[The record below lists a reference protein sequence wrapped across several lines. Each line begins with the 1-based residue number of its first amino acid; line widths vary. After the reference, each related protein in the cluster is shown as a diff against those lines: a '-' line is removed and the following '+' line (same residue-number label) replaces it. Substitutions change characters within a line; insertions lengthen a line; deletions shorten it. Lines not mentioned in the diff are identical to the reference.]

1 MVGDAILYNM
11 KLLGIYLKSTL
22 MCLLVLLTA
31 SVARADGVVSFEI
44 NTPLMVQQGEP
55 FRIEFIL
62 ENAQPDE
69 NSYSAPAFEG
79 LDVMA
84 GPTIA
89 TGSSFSFINGVE
101 SRKTTYTFT
110 YVMMASGA
118 GNIEIGE
125 AALTVDGKRYATK
138 KTTIEVVA
146 AQEGGSTA
154 NEHGSSV
161 QRQLAKD
168 DILLRMNISRGSVYK
183 GEPVRASLVIYTR
196 ASIANIEDFKLPSF
210 DGFWSQE
217 LPISQQNSS
226 RENINDKVY
235 EAYVLKEYLLY
246 PQKSGELVIEPT
258 TLTAVAQV
266 VVKNNRYDPFFGRGA
281 DVYDV
286 PRSLSTGAVKIN
298 VKELPEGAPA
308 SFTGAVGEFTL
319 SSEVPSVEMK
329 ANSAAT
335 YTVKISGSGNL
346 NFLQQPELMLPS
358 SFELYDVRR
367 SEQINTTATGLSGWK
382 QFEYPFIVR
391 SEGEYNIDGVAF
403 TYFNPQSGEYVTL
416 QGKPLSLNIQPD
428 KSGASA
434 PAQVVTIAS
443 KEEVAEL
450 GSDIRFIKLGSAR
463 LTSVASPL
471 MMSQSYYLVI
481 AVVLLVAII
490 IYLAVYMHR
499 QSNKNQ
505 VVVRNR
511 RANKVAV
518 QRFHTAHKFMKE
530 QKRYEFFSEMS
541 RALWGY
547 ISDKLNIPVSDL
559 AKESIREVLKRRGVS
574 EENARHFT
582 DIISRCDEAQY
593 SPAGSVQMEEV
604 YEDGVN
610 IVSHIE
616 SVIKR

>member
-286 PRSLSTGAVKIN
+286 PRSLSTGAVKIS

-319 SSEVPSVEMK
+319 STEVPPVEMK

-346 NFLQQPELMLPS
+346 NFLQQPELTLPS

-547 ISDKLNIPVSDL
+547 ISDKLNIPVADL
-559 AKESIREVLKRRGVS
+559 TKEGIREELQRRGI
-574 EENARHFT
+574 EPAQAQHFT
-582 DIISRCDEAQY
+582 DIITRCDEAQY
-593 SPAGSVQMEEV
+593 SPAESVQMREV
-604 YEDGVN
+604 YEDGMN

>member
-286 PRSLSTGAVKIN
+286 PRSLSTGAVKIS

-346 NFLQQPELMLPS
+346 NFLQQPELTLPS

-428 KSGASA
+428 KSGANA

-450 GSDIRFIKLGSAR
+450 GSDIRFIKLGSAD
-463 LTSVASPL
+463 LTTRREPL
-471 MMSQSYYLVI
+471 LFSSAYWAAFAAI
-481 AVVLLVAII
+481 LVAFVAAYALLRRRIRESQNMV
-490 IYLAVYMHR
+490 L
-499 QSNKNQ
+499 
-505 VVVRNR
+505 VRGK
-511 RANKVAV
+511 RANKMLLHFRLHICENLCCFV
-518 QRFHTAHKFMKE
+518 
-530 QKRYEFFSEMS
+530 
-541 RALWGY
+541 LW
-547 ISDKLNIPVSDL
+547 
-559 AKESIREVLKRRGVS
+559 
-574 EENARHFT
+574 
-582 DIISRCDEAQY
+582 Q
-593 SPAGSVQMEEV
+593 
-604 YEDGVN
+604 
-610 IVSHIE
+610 
-616 SVIKR
+616 